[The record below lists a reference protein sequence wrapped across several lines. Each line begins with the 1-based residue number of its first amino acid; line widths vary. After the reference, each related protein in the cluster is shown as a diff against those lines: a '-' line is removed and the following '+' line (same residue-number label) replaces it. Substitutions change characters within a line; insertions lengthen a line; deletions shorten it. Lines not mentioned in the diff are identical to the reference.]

1 MSYVFP
7 YIFRY
12 RCGSAREFLNND
24 GESHIPS
31 LSMTCQ
37 WDKTWAPTSTLTTC
51 DWVACLKPPVP
62 PASTNLRVTD
72 WFYEPIPFG
81 EKIRYVCERGYYFE
95 EDYSQIDVS
104 YTCQDGS
111 DSDLADKRGFFDV
124 PHEELDWPQ
133 CVMGKL

>member
-1 MSYVFP
+1 MIN
-7 YIFRY
+7 IFYAFLTRY
-12 RCGSAREFLNND
+12 YCGSAREFL
-24 GESHIPS
+24 ESEGGHSPS
-31 LSMTCQ
+31 KSMTCQ

-81 EKIRYVCERGYYFE
+81 EQIRYVCERGYYFE

-111 DSDLADKRGFFDV
+111 DSDHADKRGFFDV
-124 PHEELDWPQ
+124 PQEELDWPQ